1 MFISRQ
7 PCAYMTST
15 ANISKRRRRSVLGAS
30 LKVRSADS
38 IMDKNIVHASSVD
51 ASAETSCDPDTAEA
65 ALPEAVTAT
74 ILQPKPKPVFAT
86 LANARTSSPEIR
98 ASRGIDSGYASQAN
112 TPEREGTFTDS
123 VILPARNLFHRKVKL
138 RPFNE
143 EIPKLIQNRFHDL
156 KELFDEPLYEYLS
169 KAKVKFT
176 SLSIKL
182 KVLGESVETSKPW
195 IVVLCDKAIS
205 RRVKQ
210 YFNQPHVKIQYQP
223 CNTDPDLPSFQLM
236 VCERPPRPMA
246 STEYPEVYGPYW
258 ANMAGPPT
266 LCGTIIRIYTADGM
280 RIATFGGI
288 IKVTDSEKIESFYG
302 MTAGHIIVQPPSE
315 EEELESDQSPG
326 EENTE
331 PDDVYLSDDQEIFE
345 LELSSEDDYTS
356 MNVDPAS
363 SVPQTQGQTPQSE
376 SSWSKIGYISTH
388 SQLSH
393 ETQRN
398 LDWALVKIEDPQQY
412 RPNLLVSPI
421 ITNYLTSGVLKE
433 PSYRHRPVVLL
444 TGTNGKKYGMISM
457 PMSFLYL
464 APGKNFVETF
474 VVTMSD
480 GSGKDPSRIFSA
492 LSNRSPMTQS
502 SLLETVAPGSS
513 TKKVSRSMDI
523 S

>member
-1 MFISRQ
+1 M
-7 PCAYMTST
+7 M
-15 ANISKRRRRSVLGAS
+15 N
-30 LKVRSADS
+30 
-38 IMDKNIVHASSVD
+38 KNIVHASAVD

-65 ALPEAVTAT
+65 ALPEAVTAM
-74 ILQPKPKPVFAT
+74 ILQPKPVLAT
-86 LANARTSSPEIR
+86 LANARTSSPEIC

-112 TPEREGTFTDS
+112 TPESGIAQGTFTGS
-123 VILPARNLFHRKVKL
+123 VTLPARNLFQRKVRKL

-143 EIPKLIQNRFHDL
+143 EIPELIQNRFHDL

-182 KVLGESVETSKPW
+182 KVLGESVETRKPW
-195 IVVLCDKAIS
+195 IVVLCDKTIS

-223 CNTDPDLPSFQLM
+223 YNTDPDLPSFQLI

-246 STEYPEVYGPYW
+246 SAEYPEVYSPYW
-258 ANMAGPPT
+258 ANMAGPST
-266 LCGTIIRIYTADGM
+266 LCGTLIRIYTADGM
-280 RIATFGGI
+280 HIATFGGI

-302 MTAGHIIVQPPSE
+302 MTAGHIIAQPASE
-315 EEELESDQSPG
+315 EEELGSDQSTG

-345 LELSSEDDYTS
+345 LELSSEDDCSS
-356 MNVDPAS
+356 MNADAAS
-363 SVPQTQGQTPQSE
+363 SVPEIQGQTPESE
-376 SSWSKIGYISTH
+376 SSWLKIGYISTQ
-388 SQLSH
+388 SQHSH

-412 RPNLLVSPI
+412 RPNLLVSTI
-421 ITNYLTSGVLKE
+421 ISNYLTSGVLKE

-444 TGTNGKKYGMISM
+444 TGTNGKKYGMMSM

-492 LSNRSPMTQS
+492 LSNRSLMTQS